1 LQVTTLLKIVSFSGI
16 DGAGK
21 STQIAALEEWLRAA
35 GLRTQLLTFWDDV
48 VVLPR
53 FREFSSRHAFG
64 GDKGFGTPEHPIN
77 RRDKNVDSWIVTA
90 PRLFLYLLDA
100 VNLRLKISRIKK
112 SDAEVVIFDRYIYDE
127 LANLPA
133 NQKLSRAFM
142 RFVLK
147 LSPKPDAAYIID
159 ADPALA
165 RARKPEYPLEF
176 LHRNRQ
182 AYLTLAAIAGN
193 LIVTDPSSIAETE
206 EKIRETMRAKM
217 FLEELKPE
225 ATPIFG

>member
-1 LQVTTLLKIVSFSGI
+1 MKIVSFSGI

-21 STQIAALEEWLRAA
+21 STQIASLEQWLHAA
-35 GLRTQLLTFWDDV
+35 GLRTRLLTFWDDV
-48 VVLPR
+48 VVLAR
-53 FREFSSRHAFG
+53 FRESASRRAFG
-64 GDKGFGTPEHPIN
+64 GDEGIGTPERPIN
-77 RRDKNVDSWIVTA
+77 RRDKNVDSWIVTI

-100 VNLRLKISRIKK
+100 LSLRLQISRVKK
-112 SDAEVVIFDRYIYDE
+112 QGLDVVIFDRYIYDE

-133 NQKLSRAFM
+133 NHRMTRAFI
-142 RFVLK
+142 RLI
-147 LSPKPDAAYIID
+147 LRLTPQPDAAYIID

-182 AYLTLAAIAGN
+182 AYLTLADTVGN
-193 LIVTDPSSIAETE
+193 LIVTDSSSIAETE

-217 FLEELKPE
+217 FSEESRLT
-225 ATPIFG
+225 ATPTFG